1 MNGVVRKLA
10 RIVGSVLPPIIVL
23 VSFVRPSF
31 SQTTVGTGS
40 IVGTVS
46 DPFGAVIRGAKVT
59 ITDIAKG
66 QVIELATN
74 SSGSFNSGA
83 LIPGNYKTQIS
94 ARGFSSAEVPTTAH
108 RAQSGRLSP

>member
-1 MNGVVRKLA
+1 MSGVARKLA
-10 RIVGSVLPPIIVL
+10 RVVGFVLPPIIVL

-31 SQTTVGTGS
+31 LQTTVDTGS

-46 DPFGAVIRGAKVT
+46 DPSGAVISGATVT

-74 SSGSFNSGA
+74 SGSFNSGA

-108 RAQSGRLSP
+108 RAQSGRLSS

>member
-1 MNGVVRKLA
+1 MVVSRTPPLA
-10 RIVGSVLPPIIVL
+10 VALLLLIVSIVPTL
-23 VSFVRPSF
+23 LFAQATVS
-31 SQTTVGTGS
+31 TGS

-46 DPFGAVIRGAKVT
+46 DPSGAVISGATVT

-94 ARGFSSAEVPTTAH
+94 ARGFSSAEVLTTAH